1 MIKQVISIITTTV
14 KPEKGRSDTSAR
26 NWIIL
31 KPELAPLEEPLD
43 DTEQLDKASNWI
55 IIKPEL
61 TPLKSSDDTDFESV
75 DWAILK
81 PELTP
86 LEPNSTSS
94 NSTSST
100 TNEVEKDLD
109 VPLSNRRGPYRH
121 YSESQKQGFWRMVLH
136 EGSSAYRAAICN
148 DINLQT
154 AYTWKKNWIRRT
166 VDEQNGV
173 VVTPKKRGRKPKH
186 VEVS

>member
-14 KPEKGRSDTSAR
+14 NPEKGRSDTSAR

-31 KPELAPLEEPLD
+31 KPELAPLEVPRG
-43 DTEQLDKASNWI
+43 DTEQLDKASNSI

-61 TPLKSSDDTDFESV
+61 TPLKSPDDTDFESV
-75 DWAILK
+75 NRAILK
-81 PELTP
+81 SELTP

-94 NSTSST
+94 HSASST
-100 TNEVEKDLD
+100 TNDVDAD
-109 VPLSNRRGPYRH
+109 VPLSKPRGPYRH
-121 YSESQKQGFWRMVLH
+121 YTESQKQGFWRMVLH

-148 DINLQT
+148 DIKLRT